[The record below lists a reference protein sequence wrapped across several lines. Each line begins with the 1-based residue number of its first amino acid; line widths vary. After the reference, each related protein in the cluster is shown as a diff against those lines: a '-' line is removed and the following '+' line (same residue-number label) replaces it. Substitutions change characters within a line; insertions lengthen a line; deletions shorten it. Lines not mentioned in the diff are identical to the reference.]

1 MMKFF
6 VSGLILSVLFTSS
19 FVSAFAEFIDMKS
32 IIPQE
37 YYFKETYSTE
47 DKTSKHIEGYMIKEK
62 RTYYIKFEQSLEYDE
77 LLAYYNY
84 QLTNSNAWDN
94 IEDIKIDKV
103 SCRQG
108 DVFGTKTKEIACIQD
123 GMVISVSS
131 DKFDDP
137 KIIMEWILD
146 DVLEKQQSSKGGC
159 LIATAAYGTELAPQ
173 IQFLREVRDNTVL
186 STSSGAA
193 FMTGFSQFYYSF
205 SPTIA
210 DWERENTIFQES
222 VRVFITP
229 MISSLSIMTLADHG
243 SEASVSGFGLAVIA
257 LNIGLYIVAPTV
269 VIFKV
274 HKYLKSSK

>member
-1 MMKFF
+1 MKFF
-6 VSGLILSVLFTSS
+6 VLGLILSVLFVSS

-37 YYFKETYSTE
+37 YHFKETYSTE
-47 DKTSKHIEGYMIKEK
+47 DNTSKHIEGYMTKEK
-62 RTYYIKFEQSLEYDE
+62 ITYYIKFRQSLEYDK

-84 QLTNSNAWDN
+84 QLTNSDAWQS
-94 IEDIKIDKV
+94 IEDTKVGKV
-103 SCRQG
+103 SCHQG
-108 DVFGTKTKEIACIQD
+108 EVFGTKMKEIACIKD
-123 GMVISVSS
+123 GMVISISS

-146 DVLEKQQSSKGGC
+146 DVLEKPQSSKGGC

-173 IQFLREVRDNTVL
+173 VQFLREVRDNTVL

-193 FMTGFSQFYYSF
+193 FMTGFNQFYYSF

-210 DWERENTIFQES
+210 DWERENPLFQES
-222 VRVFITP
+222 VRIIITP

-243 SEASVSGFGLAVIA
+243 SEASVLGFGLAVIIS
-257 LNIGLYIVAPTV
+257 NIGLYVAAPTV

-274 HKYLKSSK
+274 HKYLKSRK